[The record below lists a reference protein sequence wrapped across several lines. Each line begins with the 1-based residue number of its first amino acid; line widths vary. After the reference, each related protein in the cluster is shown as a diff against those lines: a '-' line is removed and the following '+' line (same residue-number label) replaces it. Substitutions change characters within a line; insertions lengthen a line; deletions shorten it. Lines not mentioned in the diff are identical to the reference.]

1 MPIKH
6 VSIEAE
12 QVDGYTIQA
21 TAGSHTVFI
30 DQPVKGGGG
39 DNGPTPLEYLFLS
52 LGGCVITI
60 GYIIARQRRLPVRM
74 ISVKVEAE
82 LDTDVLSG
90 KATGPRPGFQW
101 IRVITDIDADMTQEE
116 KEQFIRDVDAR
127 CPISDNIFNTT
138 PVEIVVSQPEA
149 VA

>member
-60 GYIIARQRRLPVRM
+60 GYIIARQAGINTLLR
-74 ISVKVEAE
+74 
-82 LDTDVLSG
+82 
-90 KATGPRPGFQW
+90 
-101 IRVITDIDADMTQEE
+101 DAGT
-116 KEQFIRDVDAR
+116 
-127 CPISDNIFNTT
+127 
-138 PVEIVVSQPEA
+138 
-149 VA
+149 